1 MKLANQILRNSLLL
15 VTFVFWH
22 HFSSAQYVIDQILAI
37 VGNEKILL
45 SDIEQEELRMKMQG
59 FIPEGE
65 VKCHIFE
72 ELLTQKLLLNQA
84 QIDSISVTDV
94 QVEGEM
100 ERRLKFFISQVGSES
115 ALEKYF
121 NKSIFQIREDLRLA
135 IRESLLTQQ
144 MHEKVVSNIAVT
156 PSDVKK
162 FYKTIPRDSL
172 PTIPEQYEYRQIV
185 IYPPAS
191 DEAKLLVREK
201 MLELRE
207 RVLKGERFATL
218 AVAYSEDRAS
228 ASRGG
233 ELGFQTRDQFVKSF
247 ADVAFNLKDGQ
258 VSQIVETE
266 YGFHIIQMIEK
277 RGDMVNVR
285 HILMKPTYT
294 VDMLAKAS
302 NRLDSI
308 ANLIKADSISFAK
321 ASMYFSED
329 KKTRLGGG
337 LVINPQKGTTLFE
350 KEQLNPADYYAI
362 RNLSVGE
369 ISDPFESRDDHAN
382 VIYKMITLTRV
393 IPQHVANLDDDFAI
407 IQQMAK
413 GYEQQQVFVKWIADK
428 IKKTYITIDPSF
440 SNCDFENKGWIK

>member
-1 MKLANQILRNSLLL
+1 
-15 VTFVFWH
+15 
-22 HFSSAQYVIDQILAI
+22 
-37 VGNEKILL
+37 
-45 SDIEQEELRMKMQG
+45 
-59 FIPEGE
+59 
-65 VKCHIFE
+65 
-72 ELLTQKLLLNQA
+72 
-84 QIDSISVTDV
+84 
-94 QVEGEM
+94 
-100 ERRLKFFISQVGSES
+100 
-115 ALEKYF
+115 
-121 NKSIFQIREDLRLA
+121 
-135 IRESLLTQQ
+135 

-308 ANLIKADSISFAK
+308 ANLIKADSISFARQVC
-321 ASMYFSED
+321 YFSRD
-329 KKTRLGGG
+329 KTQTCGRMG
-337 LVINPQKGTTLFE
+337 LTPKRN
-350 KEQLNPADYYAI
+350 YAI
-362 RNLSVGE
+362 RK
-369 ISDPFESRDDHAN
+369 RA
-382 VIYKMITLTRV
+382 
-393 IPQHVANLDDDFAI
+393 A
-407 IQQMAK
+407 
-413 GYEQQQVFVKWIADK
+413 
-428 IKKTYITIDPSF
+428 
-440 SNCDFENKGWIK
+440 

>member
-15 VTFVFWH
+15 VTFVFSIILFCPVRH
-22 HFSSAQYVIDQILAI
+22 RSDLAI

-172 PTIPEQYEYRQIV
+172 PTIPEQYEYRQI
-185 IYPPAS
+185 
-191 DEAKLLVREK
+191 D
-201 MLELRE
+201 
-207 RVLKGERFATL
+207 
-218 AVAYSEDRAS
+218 
-228 ASRGG
+228 
-233 ELGFQTRDQFVKSF
+233 
-247 ADVAFNLKDGQ
+247 
-258 VSQIVETE
+258 
-266 YGFHIIQMIEK
+266 
-277 RGDMVNVR
+277 
-285 HILMKPTYT
+285 
-294 VDMLAKAS
+294 
-302 NRLDSI
+302 
-308 ANLIKADSISFAK
+308 
-321 ASMYFSED
+321 FSC
-329 KKTRLGGG
+329 L
-337 LVINPQKGTTLFE
+337 
-350 KEQLNPADYYAI
+350 
-362 RNLSVGE
+362 
-369 ISDPFESRDDHAN
+369 
-382 VIYKMITLTRV
+382 
-393 IPQHVANLDDDFAI
+393 
-407 IQQMAK
+407 
-413 GYEQQQVFVKWIADK
+413 
-428 IKKTYITIDPSF
+428 
-440 SNCDFENKGWIK
+440 